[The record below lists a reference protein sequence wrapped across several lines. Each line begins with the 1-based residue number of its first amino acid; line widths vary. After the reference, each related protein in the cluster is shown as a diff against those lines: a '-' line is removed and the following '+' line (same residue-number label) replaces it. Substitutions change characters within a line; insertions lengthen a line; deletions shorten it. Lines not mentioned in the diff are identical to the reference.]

1 MCGKAFSDP
10 TVSLSSPSI
19 NSSKRAGGKISRFM
33 AQSTASGSIECG
45 KFASTFRDYRF
56 LALFFLTNRILARS
70 IELFSVCDS
79 HPWHDCG
86 EKKSFQIKDIDFGAD
101 IAARSRES

>member
-1 MCGKAFSDP
+1 MWK
-10 TVSLSSPSI
+10 VRLH
-19 NSSKRAGGKISRFM
+19 ISRL
-33 AQSTASGSIECG
+33 SISGS
-45 KFASTFRDYRF
+45 
-56 LALFFLTNRILARS
+56 FFLTNRILARS